1 MDNPRADVIASC
13 NRRLMECRDELQ
25 NDPNFWFEGC
35 IDDQKDNVR
44 QEFANRLD
52 RQALTNI
59 IESFNWDPARQPN
72 PAWQPAPRQQG
83 GKRKSTRR
91 NTRRNQKTT
100 RKHRRLSR
108 KF

>member
-1 MDNPRADVIASC
+1 
-13 NRRLMECRDELQ
+13 MECRDELQ

-44 QEFANRLD
+44 QEFAHRLD

-59 IESFNWDPARQPN
+59 IESFNWN
-72 PAWQPAPRQQG
+72 PAPQPAPQQQG

-91 NTRRNQKTT
+91 NTRRNRKNT
-100 RKHRRLSR
+100 RKHRRSSR